1 MGIPKRKTDIKVFG
15 VSKNADNA
23 VIGRRKELLEEI
35 TKSDTFLPDSIMHDD
50 MDLGMLEFVKEN
62 FKITSDGEQ
71 IPTIPKILTIQRWSE
86 FKNNWNFSDDDGNMK
101 LPFIAV
107 IRKPDVQLGT
117 NPSIQRTIPDRRDF
131 FYASVPTWDG
141 NQMGADVYKIPQ
153 PVPVDIG
160 FEVTIVCTKFRDIN
174 TFNKK
179 VLQKFSSRQA
189 YTKIKGHYIPI
200 ILDRIENDNSVSDTM
215 DGRRFYAQNYSFT
228 MLGFLIDEEEFE
240 VSPAISRSILMTEVE
255 NRSLK
260 LSNKSNLIT
269 LNSLYYQSGFNND
282 GPIVGQYFANS
293 QYKVDKTVE
302 IVFQDTIDTVTGDS
316 INQTVR
322 LFIEPNQTSG
332 TIEYTIGDS
341 YNNVLFPNI
350 ISGVTINT
358 IGKSKYSY
366 SYEIIQSP

>member
-1 MGIPKRKTDIKVFG
+1 MGLPKRKTDIKVFG
-15 VSKNADNA
+15 VSQNTDNA

-62 FKITSDGEQ
+62 FKIMSDGEELP
-71 IPTIPKILTIQRWSE
+71 IIPKILTIQRWSE
-86 FKNNWNFSDDDGNMK
+86 FKNNWNFSDEDGNIK

-107 IRKPDVQLGT
+107 VRKPDVQLGT

-160 FEVTIVCTKFRDIN
+160 FDVTIVCTKFRDIN

-200 ILDRIENDNSVSDTM
+200 ILDRIENDNTAMDTM
-215 DGRRFYAQNYSFT
+215 DGRRFYVQNYSFT

-240 VSPAISRSILMTEVE
+240 VSPAISRAILMSEVDS
-255 NRSLK
+255 RKLK
-260 LSNKSNLIT
+260 SSNKSNLIT
-269 LNSLYYQSGFNND
+269 LNSSYSSGSV
-282 GPIVGQYFANS
+282 IATYTATS
-293 QYKVDKTVE
+293 QYKVDKTIE
-302 IVFQDTIDTVTGDS
+302 IVFNDVINTITGDS

-322 LFIEPNQTSG
+322 LFIDTNQTSG
-332 TIEYTIGDS
+332 TTQYTINENYSNITG
-341 YNNVLFPNI
+341 NNTF
-350 ISGVTINT
+350 SGVTINS

-366 SYEIIQSP
+366 SYELT

>member
-1 MGIPKRKTDIKVFG
+1 MGLPKRKTDIKVFG
-15 VSKNADNA
+15 VSQNTDNS

-62 FKITSDGEQ
+62 FKIVSDGEEL
-71 IPTIPKILTIQRWSE
+71 PVIPKILTIQRWSE
-86 FKNNWNFSDDDGNMK
+86 FKNNWNFSDEDGNMK

-189 YTKIKGHYIPI
+189 YTKVKGHYIPI
-200 ILDRIENDNSVSDTM
+200 ILERIENDNSVSENM
-215 DGRRFYAQNYSFT
+215 DGRRFYVQNYSFT

-240 VSPAISRSILMTEVE
+240 VKPAISRAILMTEVE
-255 NRSLK
+255 SRKLK
-260 LSNKSNLIT
+260 SSNKSNLIT
-269 LNSLYYQSGFNND
+269 LNSLYDFDGVNNN
-282 GPIVGQYFANS
+282 GSIIATYTATS
-293 QYKVDKTVE
+293 QYKVDKTIE
-302 IVFQDTIDTVTGDS
+302 IVFNDVIETITGNS

-322 LFIEPNQTSG
+322 LFVDTNQTSG
-332 TIEYTIGDS
+332 TTQYRINEDNTNTTG
-341 YNNVLFPNI
+341 YNTF
-350 ISGVTINT
+350 SGVTINS

-366 SYEIIQSP
+366 SYEIT